1 MNKMEN
7 KVVELAI
14 VEEDGSTLF
23 DRGDLYM
30 VPLYQRAYAWKEKEI
45 SQLIHDIY
53 DVELEDGA
61 KYYLGSLIVSRKDR
75 EYEVIDGQ
83 QRLTTL
89 FILLKCLVQK
99 KVLKQDVGNMLQFS
113 CRDRSN
119 YTLEKMNATADE
131 NRIEESIREGRD
143 IVLSELNKKDFSM
156 DHFLAQLKQVVLFR
170 IEVPEKT
177 DLNRYFEIMNTRGEQ
192 LEQHDVLK
200 ADLMDSM
207 ADDSQRSWFAAIW
220 EACSDMTGYVQMSFA
235 PAVRKILFGD
245 DWNTLPA
252 SDTIEALGDPKSH
265 KAQTA
270 RKIHQIIKDGHTF
283 AAGASVTDNEER
295 VRFESIIGFPH
306 FLLHTLKVFIT
317 TRNVIHKDGLPLTD
331 EQLDDKKL
339 TVAFD
344 RVRKNGIMDGI
355 SISEQPSAFAQE
367 FIKCLLQTR
376 FLFDKFILKREYVNE
391 DTDGRWSIKQ
401 LMLQKDRSKKRAY
414 YVNTDFGKFC
424 EDETTKEWRAR
435 RNVMLQACLRVSYT
449 SPKAMH
455 WITTL
460 LEWLSIGNLNVP
472 WNFEGAS
479 EEIAQKAV
487 KEKYLDECRKKTP
500 IRYDMGVDT
509 PHIVFNYLDYLLWK
523 EADHKTASSFV
534 FEFRNSVEHWY
545 PQQPSGDNF
554 TRWTH
559 EKGLNNLGNLC
570 IIQRSI
576 NSKFSN
582 LAPESKKGSFA
593 NDISKGS
600 LKLRLMADLTVA
612 EDGMSASENWRER
625 QWRVHEEEMLAK
637 LISACDE

>member
-1 MNKMEN
+1 MNKTRN
-7 KVVELAI
+7 GVAALRI
-14 VEEDGSTLF
+14 VEADGSTLF
-23 DRGDLYM
+23 DQGDLYM

-45 SQLIHDIY
+45 LQLIHDIY
-53 DVELEDGA
+53 DMEVGADGE
-61 KYYLGSLIVSRKDR
+61 YYLGSLIVSRKDR

-99 KVLKQDVGNMLQFS
+99 KVLKRDVGNMLQFS

-119 YTLEKMNATADE
+119 YTLEKMNAMVDE
-131 NRIEESIREGRD
+131 NQIEESIREGRD

-156 DHFLAQLKQVVLFR
+156 DHFLARLKQVVLFR
-170 IEVPEKT
+170 IEVPERT

-200 ADLMDSM
+200 ATLMSFI
-207 ADDSQRSWFAAIW
+207 ADDLQKAWFAAIW
-220 EACSDMTGYVQMSFA
+220 EACSDMTGYVQMSFV
-235 PAVRKILFGD
+235 PAVREMLFGNSWD
-245 DWNTLPA
+245 QLP
-252 SDTIEALGDPKSH
+252 SFDNLETLGDPKSH
-265 KAQTA
+265 KAEID
-270 RKIHQIIKDGHTF
+270 RNIHQIIKEGHTL
-283 AAGASVTDNEER
+283 AAETGVTDNEER
-295 VRFESIIGFPH
+295 VRFESIVEFPY
-306 FLLHTLKVFIT
+306 FLLHTLRVFIT
-317 TRNVIHKDGLPLTD
+317 TRKVEHKDGLSLTD
-331 EQLDDKKL
+331 DQLDDKKL

-344 RVRKNGIMDGI
+344 RVRENGIMNGRP
-355 SISEQPSAFAQE
+355 ISEQRSVFAQE

-401 LMLQKDRSKKRAY
+401 LMLQKDRTKKRAY
-414 YVNTDFGKFC
+414 YVYTDFGNDC
-424 EDETTKEWRAR
+424 ERET
-435 RNVMLQACLRVSYT
+435 NVMIQACLRVSYT

-455 WITTL
+455 WITKL
-460 LEWLSIGNLNVP
+460 LEWLSEDNFAHLNVL
-472 WNFEGAS
+472 WKFEQVS
-479 EEIAQKAV
+479 ENIARKAV

-500 IRYDMGVDT
+500 ICYDKGVDT

-523 EADHKTASSFV
+523 ADRKTASSFV

-559 EKGLNNLGNLC
+559 EEGLNNLGNLC

-582 LAPESKKGSFA
+582 LAPESKKGSFV

-600 LKLRLMADLTVA
+600 LKLRLMAGLTVA
-612 EDGMSASENWRER
+612 EDSMSASENWRER

-637 LISACDE
+637 LIADCGE